1 MTTFTDSFDRTDST
15 SLGPDWAEVSG
26 DWAVSGNQLSPGN
39 SGGTIILRA
48 ASTMASS
55 DHYVQATIAATTAA
69 SHGIWGRGNSN
80 ITAGYL
86 LRNDGSGWDLFAVVG
101 GSFTAIG
108 SYAVAAA
115 PGDVVKLEMIGS
127 TIKGYINGVARI
139 TATDTSVTTGT
150 NVGFRSE
157 SSAAI
162 RFDNFTAAD
171 ISAGATLGTA
181 AATETAQ
188 PLTGAK
194 SATPTPATEAD
205 GAQALTGSKAATL
218 GSADSSES
226 AQPLTGAKTVTLGTA
241 AATEAAQLLTGSKT
255 ASLTPAT
262 ETSTAQPLTGSKTRT
277 LTPAGEHDTALSL
290 GTPTDPDEAE
300 VDVAIGQPY
309 AREATGRPYTTWE
322 TGQPW

>member
-86 LRNDGSGWDLFAVVG
+86 LR
-101 GSFTAIG
+101 
-108 SYAVAAA
+108 
-115 PGDVVKLEMIGS
+115 
-127 TIKGYINGVARI
+127 I

-205 GAQALTGSKAATL
+205 GAQALTGSKTATL
-218 GSADSSES
+218 GSTDSSES
-226 AQPLTGAKTVTLGTA
+226 AQPLTGAKTATLGTA

-309 AREATGRPYTTWE
+309 AREATGQPYTTWE

>member
-1 MTTFTDSFDRTDST
+1 MTTFTDTFDRPDSS

-26 DWAVSGNQLSPGN
+26 DWALISGQLSPGN
-39 SGGTIILRA
+39 AGGTIILRY
-48 ASTMASS
+48 ASAMASS
-55 DHYVQATIAATTAA
+55 DHWAQVTIAATTAA
-69 SHGIWGRGNSN
+69 SHGVWCRGTSN
-80 ITAGYL
+80 ISAGYL
-86 LRNDGSGWDLFAVVG
+86 WRNDGSTWTLFAVVG

-115 PGDVVKLEMIGS
+115 PGDVARIQAVGS
-127 TIKGYINGVARI
+127 TITAYVNGVVRVSVV
-139 TATDTSVTTGT
+139 DTSVTTGT
-150 NVGFRSE
+150 NVGLRGE
-157 SSAAI
+157 STSALRYDDFSAA
-162 RFDNFTAAD
+162 DVT
-171 ISAGATLGTA
+171 AGATLGTA

-194 SATPTPATEAD
+194 TAALTPATEAN
-205 GAQALTGSKAATL
+205 GAQALTGSKTATL

-226 AQPLTGAKTVTLGTA
+226 AQPLTGAKTATLGTA
-241 AATEAAQLLTGSKT
+241 AATETAQLLTGSKT

-300 VDVAIGQPY
+300 IDVAIGQPY